1 MDINKLLDSEQIEK
15 IENPELKSFII
26 EIKNKIVNKES
37 VNPIGFMNSCLGLM
51 SDKEKDEGVSARFQ
65 EMNDNAK
72 KAMDYI
78 NKIKL

>member
-26 EIKNKIVNKES
+26 ETKNKIVNKEN
-37 VNPIGFMNSCLGLM
+37 VNPIDFMSSCLGLM